1 VYTLPLE
8 QSTLSP
14 TNTSFFHARHS
25 QAETNNGCRDHKRRP
40 RPNYKPQIIYNVKDD
55 RQLQNVSCAPRRS
68 KNQRTTYSLPA
79 QRQKVSRMKS
89 WAEPHRLATTR
100 HGASG
105 AWWLKS
111 LEQGTWAVL
120 GMDTMERTQQT
131 NLPKQAEERAM
142 VIEEATSYI
151 R

>member
-1 VYTLPLE
+1 MQAFMFSTWVTNTKKNITCKFLWRGNTDKFSWGGGGYTLPLE

-89 WAEPHRLATTR
+89 WAEPHRLATT
-100 HGASG
+100 
-105 AWWLKS
+105 
-111 LEQGTWAVL
+111 
-120 GMDTMERTQQT
+120 
-131 NLPKQAEERAM
+131 
-142 VIEEATSYI
+142 
-151 R
+151 